1 MRHTYA
7 SVQFK
12 EEKEKLIDKLKREL
26 AEVEVAQKLGHSSV
40 ETTRG
45 YIH

>member
-12 EEKEKLIDKLKREL
+12 AEKEKLVEKLKREL
-26 AEVEVAQKLGHSSV
+26 AEVEVAQKLGHSST
-40 ETTRG
+40 ETTKG